1 MFHAAITGAACYMVL
16 AILSAWHS
24 MFGYMGLMLAFA
36 AYLALWAWLEAR
48 QQRKSK
54 TTKKEG

>member
-1 MFHAAITGAACYMVL
+1 MIYAAITGAACYLVL

-24 MFGYMGLMLAFA
+24 MFGYMGLILAFA
-36 AYLALWAWLEAR
+36 AYLTLWPWLEAR
-48 QQRKSK
+48 WQRKSK